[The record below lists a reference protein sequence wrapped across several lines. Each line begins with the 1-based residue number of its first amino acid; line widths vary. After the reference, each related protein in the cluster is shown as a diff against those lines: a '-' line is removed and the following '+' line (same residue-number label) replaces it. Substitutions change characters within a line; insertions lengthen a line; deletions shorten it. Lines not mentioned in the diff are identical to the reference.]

1 MVIGIAMMATMLPT
15 MIGLNEATQGHRD
28 QEEGR
33 RNAARKQRSHLVAT
47 CSLSQ
52 GTAES
57 RQQIQNAQIQVG
69 LDGKLYITKKPSA
82 TMVPFNG
89 GFYTHPDFP
98 PDNTSGMVTISG
110 EEAPTL
116 RWVFLDANTHEMRWG
131 GRPDSEGHVCGPF
144 DWTKDEQYV
153 TLNGWEGW
161 LAVQLPGDAVQDQA
175 EHGEG
180 IVNGSDVWRL
190 YFDRND
196 DGADLPPGAKGLEI
210 QLKRTTAQ
218 S

>member
-33 RNAARKQRSHLVAT
+33 RAAARKQRSHLVAT

-52 GTAES
+52 GTTES

-116 RWVFLDANTHEMRWG
+116 RWVFLDADTHEMRWG

-161 LAVQLPGDAVQDQA
+161 LAVQLPGDEVHGPA
-175 EHGEG
+175 EHG